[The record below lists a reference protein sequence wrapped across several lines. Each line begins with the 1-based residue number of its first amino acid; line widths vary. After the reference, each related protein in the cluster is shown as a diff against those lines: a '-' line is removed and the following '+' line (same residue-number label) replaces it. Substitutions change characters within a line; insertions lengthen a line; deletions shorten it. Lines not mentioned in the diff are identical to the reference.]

1 MKKVKGVVMRSQG
14 NKTVI
19 YSNEGDFVEIP
30 APKVKPLVGQ
40 VIEVEIKD
48 RKPLFKHAMLKY
60 SSVAAVLVLII
71 ALGIFAP
78 LTGHGTAAA
87 SVSMDIN
94 HGIELLVDRE
104 AKVIKSRDINKG
116 TEYLVDGKSLEGQEI
131 YQAVE
136 LIIEDAGKK
145 GLLGKDRNYVLL
157 SVIPLDKNQL
167 SVVDE
172 EKLRSV
178 VGRKMISKDMYG
190 VVLVG
195 KTDENAK
202 RMAEDMGMTVNEYMV
217 YERCREDGLN
227 VQAEAFKGDQ
237 LEKVLKDNNVC
248 LPGLFPK
255 QAVEVYPASQNTD
268 NPYNWEEEPG
278 EWYMPSNN
286 TGKGEHHDAGYNW
299 NNKPSSGAVTPP
311 SIPDGEEKQGTGQ
324 QNVQQDH
331 EEEQWKEGT
340 PTNSGR
346 WNSSWESEK
355 DAESW
360 H

>member
-19 YSNEGDFVEIP
+19 YSNAGDFVEIP
-30 APKVKPLVGQ
+30 TPKVKPLVGQ
-40 VIEVEIKD
+40 IIEVEIKD
-48 RKPLFKHAMLKY
+48 RKPLFKHTLLKY
-60 SSVAAVLVLII
+60 ASAAAVLILVI

-78 LTGHGTAAA
+78 LTGSGTAVA
-87 SVSMDIN
+87 SISMDIN

-104 AKVIKSRDINKG
+104 ARVIKSRDINKG
-116 TEYLVDGKSLEGQEI
+116 TEYSLDGISLEGQDI

-178 VGRKMISKDMYG
+178 VGSKMISKDMYG

-202 RMAEDMGMTVNEYMV
+202 RMAENMGMTVNEYMV

-237 LEKVLKDNNVC
+237 LEKVLKDNNVT
-248 LPGLFPK
+248 LPGLFPQ
-255 QAVEVYPASQNTD
+255 QAVEVYPASQDTY
-268 NPYNWEEEPG
+268 NPDNWEEEPG
-278 EWYMPSNN
+278 EWHMPSNN
-286 TGKGEHHDAGYNW
+286 TGKGEQHDAGYNW
-299 NNKPSSGAVTPP
+299 NNKPSPGAVTPP
-311 SIPDGEEKQGTGQ
+311 AIPDGEKEQGTGQ
-324 QNVQQDH
+324 QDVQQDH
-331 EEEQWKEGT
+331 EGEQWKEGM

-346 WNSSWESEK
+346 WNSSWETEK

-360 H
+360 R